1 MAEILTAFGAAL
13 CTALIGVA
21 NPTPTECSMAFS
33 NAQPTCDA
41 WFRCP
46 STMIATPNSMPNTP
60 TDGDCKAVSTYEI
73 FDGRKGATYICTRPA
88 SIEWLP
94 DGRWAWKIGEKEAQR

>member
-1 MAEILTAFGAAL
+1 MAEILTTFGAAL

-33 NAQPTCDA
+33 MAQPTCDA
-41 WFRCP
+41 WMRCP
-46 STMIATPNSMPNTP
+46 STMMSKPDSTPDTP
-60 TDGDCKAVSTYEI
+60 TDGDCKAVKTYDI
-73 FDGRKGATYICTRPA
+73 FDGRKGKTSICTRPA

-94 DGRWAWKIGEKEAQR
+94 DGRWAWKMEGQEAQR